1 MKNSK
6 MKEIKPVQFP
16 MKIGAYVQ
24 LKKRANQLDMK
35 VGDFVENLLSSLEL
49 RLDAMYKKA
58 GIETKCDYTDK
69 ELIKLMLSNDS
80 GAINNSDIENAICD
94 IKRTIITKV
103 EKEWQ
108 PFIEF

>member
-6 MKEIKPVQFP
+6 PIQIIMDKC
-16 MKIGAYVQ
+16 AYAQ
-24 LKKRANQLDMK
+24 LKRRAKHLDLK
-35 VGDFVENLLSSLEL
+35 TGAFVENLLSSLEL

-58 GIETKCDYTDK
+58 GIETKCDAIDK
-69 ELIKLMLSNDS
+69 ELIKLILYNDS